1 MQEEDVARLSRAA
14 AQAKLGLWEYD
25 PDTGLFRGSD
35 IVFEVLGL
43 PGKTAA
49 DLKTV
54 SAFFLSDGPALFE
67 RAIELACRESKP
79 FTLVSEV
86 QAPSG
91 ERKWL
96 RVQGQVTDEGLA
108 PRQVFGTMQDISE
121 IRLLD
126 RVTQESEMTLNRV
139 EEITHIGHWSV
150 SLADGALYHSDEIKR
165 IFGYEP
171 SAYALSVEDAINAYH
186 PDDREEVLRLFKR
199 AVQTGEGYEFDLRVV
214 QPSGDVR
221 HVHSKG
227 YTELD
232 GEGKI
237 ARVYGVFQDITE
249 RVLAEKALRESE
261 ASMKALIDVIHT
273 AIVVHDKSGSVVLS
287 NPMAD
292 RLLAPLTPEVTG
304 RELADPAW
312 QFIGEDGH
320 DLTVDELPASRIIRT
335 AAPLENLVIGRRVEG
350 KVGWLLVS
358 GAPVRSKDGQLTKV
372 IMSFVDITERRDMEA
387 QIHQSDKMKAI
398 GQLAGGVAHDFNNQL
413 MVMLTFAEFLKE
425 SLPEGS
431 EELSWVKGIES
442 SATHSAQLTKQLLA
456 FARKGQYVV
465 TTVDLNGLILDV
477 TSMASHSFNKNI
489 RVQCRLRARPATVA
503 GDASQLQNAL
513 LNLALN
519 SRDAMPHGGE
529 LVFTTERVS
538 LDGLDAALPGL
549 DRIQGEC
556 VRITISDTGAGMDA
570 ATLEHVFEPF
580 FTTKEPGRGTGMGL
594 ASVYGT
600 VKTHH
605 GAIQIES
612 EPDRGTTITI
622 HLPFTLGT
630 RNGQRAA
637 TKGQS
642 EAGGR
647 LLIIDDEPAVASSM
661 SALLR
666 RRGYAATTFLRA
678 TEALEHFQKF
688 WREIDL
694 VLLDMVMP
702 EMGGKETFFALRA
715 INPAVKVILISG
727 YSFSDQAKEL
737 LEAGAPV
744 FLVKPV
750 AAAELLQVLADA
762 LSG

>member
-1 MQEEDVARLSRAA
+1 
-14 AQAKLGLWEYD
+14 
-25 PDTGLFRGSD
+25 
-35 IVFEVLGL
+35 
-43 PGKTAA
+43 
-49 DLKTV
+49 
-54 SAFFLSDGPALFE
+54 
-67 RAIELACRESKP
+67 
-79 FTLVSEV
+79 
-86 QAPSG
+86 
-91 ERKWL
+91 
-96 RVQGQVTDEGLA
+96 
-108 PRQVFGTMQDISE
+108 
-121 IRLLD
+121 
-126 RVTQESEMTLNRV
+126 
-139 EEITHIGHWSV
+139 
-150 SLADGALYHSDEIKR
+150 
-165 IFGYEP
+165 
-171 SAYALSVEDAINAYH
+171 
-186 PDDREEVLRLFKR
+186 
-199 AVQTGEGYEFDLRVV
+199 
-214 QPSGDVR
+214 
-221 HVHSKG
+221 
-227 YTELD
+227 
-232 GEGKI
+232 
-237 ARVYGVFQDITE
+237 
-249 RVLAEKALRESE
+249 
-261 ASMKALIDVIHT
+261 
-273 AIVVHDKSGSVVLS
+273 
-287 NPMAD
+287 
-292 RLLAPLTPEVTG
+292 
-304 RELADPAW
+304 
-312 QFIGEDGH
+312 
-320 DLTVDELPASRIIRT
+320 
-335 AAPLENLVIGRRVEG
+335 
-350 KVGWLLVS
+350 
-358 GAPVRSKDGQLTKV
+358 
-372 IMSFVDITERRDMEA
+372 MEA
-387 QIHQSDKMKAI
+387 QIHQSEKLKAI

-465 TTVDLNGLILDV
+465 TTVDLNELILDV

-489 RVQCRLRARPATVA
+489 RVQCRLRARSATVA

-570 ATLEHVFEPF
+570 ATLDHVFEPF

-612 EPDRGTTITI
+612 EPDRGTTVTI
-622 HLPFTLGT
+622 HLPFTPGT
-630 RNGQRAA
+630 RTGQRPA

-715 INPAVKVILISG
+715 INPAVKVVLISG

-737 LEAGAPV
+737 QEAGALV